1 WLATIKQARQGSEW
15 AQGALALENK
25 IRAEEGAPSVEEEL
39 KEIAEEEELT
49 REVER
54 KMKMYRK
61 N

>member
-39 KEIAEEEELT
+39 KLIAEKEERLSKIT
-49 REVER
+49 YPKR
-54 KMKMYRK
+54 KK
-61 N
+61 